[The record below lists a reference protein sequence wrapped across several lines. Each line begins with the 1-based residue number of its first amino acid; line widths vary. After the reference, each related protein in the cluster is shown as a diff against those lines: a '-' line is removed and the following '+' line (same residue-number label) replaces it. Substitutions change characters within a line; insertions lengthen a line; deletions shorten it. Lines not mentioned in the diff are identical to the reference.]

1 MTTFKDLGLNSEL
14 LKGLFDLGFT
24 EPSPIQNK
32 TIPFILE
39 SKKDLVALA
48 QTGTGKT
55 AAFSLP
61 ILNQIKPDG
70 RELQA
75 IILSPTRELAMQ
87 ISADIK
93 TYTKYYKGVVTIP
106 VYGGEKIDFQINA
119 LKKGANI
126 VVGTP
131 GRVHDLIRRK
141 VLKLQNIRW
150 VVLDEADEMLDMGF
164 KDDLDQILETTPK
177 QRQTLLFSATMS
189 KSVSNI
195 AMTYMNDSNEISVG
209 EKNKGAK
216 NVSHEYYMVQ
226 ARDRFEA
233 LKRILDS
240 IPGVYGI
247 LFCRTRRETQEVADK
262 LKQAGYDTE
271 ALHGDIAQTQRTK
284 IMDRFKKKYIR
295 LLVATDVAARGID
308 VNDLTHVINYNL
320 PDQNEAYTHRTGR
333 TGRAS
338 KSGVAV
344 TIVGP
349 RDKRRI
355 TDIEKII
362 GKEFQLKKVPD
373 GADICKKQLDGF
385 IEEIEK
391 SETIENAN
399 EEYFKEFVERLNK
412 INKED
417 LIKHFVNDKFSLII
431 NSYKNARDLNAS
443 SKSPNSK
450 KEDIETKALKINFG
464 KKHGVDVKVIFGFI
478 NASRELKGV
487 EIGKISIMPEY
498 TIFAVEKDRADE
510 VKQSLSR
517 TKYRGKNIIVTIV
530 SNDSIEK
537 STFSRN
543 SGGGRRSNRAR
554 SGDRNRNSGFAGR
567 NKQKSS
573 GGFIRSRTERTKKFS
588 SKRKGQYTK

>member
-1 MTTFKDLGLNSEL
+1 MTTFKELGLNPDIIR
-14 LKGLFDLGFT
+14 GLDDLGFV
-24 EPSPIQNK
+24 EPSPIQDK
-32 TIPFILE
+32 AIPQILE

-61 ILNQIKPDG
+61 ILNQIKADG

-75 IILSPTRELAMQ
+75 IILCPTRELAMQ

-93 TYTKYYKGVVTIP
+93 TYTKYYKGVITTP
-106 VYGGEKIDFQINA
+106 VYGGERIDIQINS
-119 LKKGANI
+119 LKRGTNI

-141 VLKLQNIRW
+141 VLKLQTIKW

-164 KDDLDQILETTPK
+164 KDDLDVILEETPK
-177 QRQTLLFSATMS
+177 ARQTLLFSATMS

-195 AMTYMNDSNEISVG
+195 AMKYMKESNEISVG
-209 EKNKGAK
+209 EKNVGAK
-216 NVSHEYYMVQ
+216 NVSHEYYVVQ

-240 IPGVYGI
+240 LPGVYGI

-308 VNDLTHVINYNL
+308 VSDLSHVINYNL

-349 RDKRRI
+349 RDTRRI

-362 GKEFQLKKVPD
+362 GKKVEFKKVPD
-373 GADICKKQLDGF
+373 GQDVCKKQMDE
-385 IEEIEK
+385 IIAKIENTEEIPAAKDKYFEEFAEK
-391 SETIENAN
+391 LS
-399 EEYFKEFVERLNK
+399 KVK
-412 INKED
+412 KED
-417 LIKHFVNDKFSLII
+417 LINYFVNDKFSHII
-431 NSYKNARDLNAS
+431 DAYKNARDLNAN
-443 SKSPNSK
+443 SKAPNSQRD
-450 KEDIETKALKINFG
+450 EIETAALKIGFG

-498 TIFAVEKDRADE
+498 TIFAVEKERSEE
-510 VKQSLSR
+510 VKQVLSR
-517 TKYRGKNIIVTIV
+517 TRFKGKNIVVTIV
-530 SNDSIEK
+530 SNDSIAK

-543 SGGGRRSNRAR
+543 SGGGGGRRNDGS
-554 SGDRNRNSGFAGR
+554 RNSGGNRRNDRERGDRKSNNNFSGR
-567 NKQKSS
+567 S
-573 GGFIRSRTERTKKFS
+573 GSR
-588 SKRKGQYTK
+588 KRKAFKKAQ